1 VTTLDNLHKSAK
13 RWLKALRIND
23 ADARK
28 RLALAYPAAPARPV
42 LRDVQHA
49 LACEHGY
56 ENWKA
61 LTTAVEDQSPR
72 RSTLERETGGRTH
85 DERVATFLEFA
96 CWDHHTHGKG
106 DHRMHDCAAQRLLA
120 QHPEIARDSIYTAIV
135 SGDLREVE
143 RILAERPAAARESGG
158 SRGWTPIL
166 YSAFTRFTHSATLE
180 NGVAIARML
189 LDGGANPN
197 DFYMAGDAK
206 YSALTGVAGEGEQ
219 DSPRQPYAAEH
230 FQLLLER
237 GAEPFD
243 IQVLYDTHFSGDML
257 WWLEIVHAHTMATD
271 RRTAW
276 SDPDWPMLDMGGY
289 GSGARFLLETALK
302 KGDLRLA
309 EWLLERGANPNAA
322 PARDPRFPKRSLY
335 EEATREG
342 FPEMADL
349 LLRYGATSITPT
361 LDEQEAFLRA
371 CFTLDREAVRAHFT
385 VHQEDLTSTKAMF
398 EAARRDR
405 GDTIALLI
413 DLGVPVDV
421 EDQRKTRALHHAAG
435 SKAMSAVKVLLDR
448 GAEIDPRDATHNNT
462 PLGWAAHFDDRR
474 MLDFLSQYS
483 RDVWNLAF
491 CGYVERLREVLAV
504 EPDRARQVTNEGIT
518 PLWWL
523 PDDESKA
530 MEIVEMLLAAGADPA
545 IRSRQGRTAMD
556 WALKRGMA
564 DVAARIA
571 VDRTDE
577 STRVQR
583 DVQRFEKLAKDILI
597 AYESGDPAALQSI
610 QEHFGDAFTWDHL
623 RAALRRR
630 HTDILGRDPGTSFL
644 NLDDVRRIVAREK
657 GFSDWDALVQAVAS
671 GRWVS

>member
-42 LRDVQHA
+42 LRDVQYA

-219 DSPRQPYAAEH
+219 DSPRQPYAAEY

-243 IQVLYDTHFSGDML
+243 IQCST
-257 WWLEIVHAHTMATD
+257 T
-271 RRTAW
+271 RTSAETCC
-276 SDPDWPMLDMGGY
+276 GG
-289 GSGARFLLETALK
+289 S
-302 KGDLRLA
+302 
-309 EWLLERGANPNAA
+309 
-322 PARDPRFPKRSLY
+322 RSC
-335 EEATREG
+335 TR
-342 FPEMADL
+342 
-349 LLRYGATSITPT
+349 
-361 LDEQEAFLRA
+361 
-371 CFTLDREAVRAHFT
+371 
-385 VHQEDLTSTKAMF
+385 
-398 EAARRDR
+398 
-405 GDTIALLI
+405 
-413 DLGVPVDV
+413 
-421 EDQRKTRALHHAAG
+421 TR
-435 SKAMSAVKVLLDR
+435 
-448 GAEIDPRDATHNNT
+448 
-462 PLGWAAHFDDRR
+462 
-474 MLDFLSQYS
+474 
-483 RDVWNLAF
+483 
-491 CGYVERLREVLAV
+491 
-504 EPDRARQVTNEGIT
+504 
-518 PLWWL
+518 WL
-523 PDDESKA
+523 P
-530 MEIVEMLLAAGADPA
+530 
-545 IRSRQGRTAMD
+545 
-556 WALKRGMA
+556 
-564 DVAARIA
+564 
-571 VDRTDE
+571 
-577 STRVQR
+577 
-583 DVQRFEKLAKDILI
+583 
-597 AYESGDPAALQSI
+597 
-610 QEHFGDAFTWDHL
+610 
-623 RAALRRR
+623 
-630 HTDILGRDPGTSFL
+630 
-644 NLDDVRRIVAREK
+644 IVARHGAIPTGRCSTWVDTDRAH
-657 GFSDWDALVQAVAS
+657 GFFSRQ
-671 GRWVS
+671 R